1 MKIYE
6 GLKETKVFSDFS
18 LQEIENILRDIDIKQ
33 CDYSKDEI
41 IAFEGED
48 IKRVGI
54 VLEGT
59 INVQKHYIS
68 GKVLNI
74 NHLKKGDLFGEV
86 IIFSSMDKYPSTI
99 VCDKRC
105 KVAFIYKE
113 DIVKLCKNDTKFLT
127 KFMGILSNKILMLN
141 NRVRVLSYS
150 TIREKIADYLLN
162 QYKIQGTMVL
172 KIKDN
177 REKLAE
183 NFGVARPSISREL
196 INMKKEDLID
206 YNKSTITIKD
216 LDALEDIFM

>member
-1 MKIYE
+1 MRIYE
-6 GLKETKVFSDFS
+6 GLKETRVFSDFS
-18 LQEIENILRDIDIKQ
+18 LEEIENILKDIDIKQ
-33 CDYSKDEI
+33 CNYSKDEI

-48 IKRVGI
+48 INRVGI

-59 INVQKHYIS
+59 ISVQKHYIS

-86 IIFSSMDKYPSTI
+86 IIFSSIDKYPSTI
-99 VCDKRC
+99 VCEKNC

-113 DIVKLCKNDTKFLT
+113 DIVKLCKNNTKFLT

-162 QYKIQGTMVL
+162 EYKLQGNMVL
-172 KIKDN
+172 EVKDN

-196 INMKKEDLID
+196 INMKNENLID
-206 YNKSTITIKD
+206 YNKSTITIKN

>member
-33 CDYSKDEI
+33 CEYSKDEI

-48 IKRVGI
+48 INRVGI

-196 INMKKEDLID
+196 INMKKENLID
-206 YNKSTITIKD
+206 YSKGTITIKN

>member
-1 MKIYE
+1 MRIYE

-33 CDYSKDEI
+33 CEYSKDEI

-48 IKRVGI
+48 INRVGI

-68 GKVLNI
+68 GKILNI